1 MVVRLKKN
9 ASTKQVKEAL
19 EKFKKNDKPFDI
31 SRFAGKVVWGQDPL
45 AFQRDLRS
53 DD

>member
-9 ASTKQVKEAL
+9 ASPKQVKEAL
-19 EKFKKNDKPFDI
+19 EKIKKNDKPFDI
-31 SRFAGKVVWGQDPL
+31 SRFAGKLTWGQLPL